1 MFFFKKKKPANA
13 ITVLPHPSICP
24 SGEVVPAVI
33 GKSIAEALIAN
44 DVDIS
49 HSCQLQCACTTC
61 HVYVMEG
68 GGNISRMKDEEDRM
82 LKNTPDRA
90 RWSRLACQA
99 VYEGGGDLVVEIRE

>member
-1 MFFFKKKKPANA
+1 MFFFKKKSANT

-24 SGEVVPAVI
+24 SGEVVPAII
-33 GKSIAEALIAN
+33 GKSVAETLLAN
-44 DVDIS
+44 HVDIS

-68 GGNISRMKDEEDRM
+68 SAYINNMNNEEDRM
-82 LKNTPDRA
+82 LKNTPDRT

-99 VYEGGGDLVVEIRE
+99 VFEGGGDVVVEIRE